1 MGFTAVILAG
11 GTGERFWP
19 LSTPKRPK
27 QFLDIFGSESLI
39 RQAVARL
46 SGLVTLENTFVV
58 TSKSLVAMT
67 RRELPE
73 LPRQNVIGEPL
84 RRNTAAAV
92 ALGVEAV
99 GDGVVGFFPA
109 DQVIGKTRAFQAAL
123 KKAIKIAE
131 KTSRIVTLGIRPS
144 YPATGFGYIN
154 PQTGKFVEK
163 PDSGMAAKY
172 VESGYLWNAG
182 MFIASSAT
190 FRSEFARLAP
200 HLIGIKAIRKVYERL
215 PKISFDVAIMEW
227 QDRVEVVPTDCEWDD
242 VGSYAAFDKYFKS
255 DGNGNICLGNTHV
268 VESSNSIVIGNAT
281 PVAVLGV
288 SGLVVVST
296 KNGILIMPKA
306 EIPNLKKL
314 LEVKMEPQICAK

>member
-1 MGFTAVILAG
+1 MNFKAVILAG
-11 GTGERFWP
+11 GSGERFWP
-19 LSTPKRPK
+19 LSTPNRPK

-46 SGLVTLENTFVV
+46 RGFVTPENTFVV

-73 LPRQNVIGEPL
+73 LPQQNIIGEPL

-109 DQVIGKTRAFQAAL
+109 DQVIGKTKPFQASL
-123 KKAIKIAE
+123 RKAVKIAE
-131 KTSRIVTLGIRPS
+131 KTPRIVTLGIRPS

-163 PDSGMAAKY
+163 PNIEKASKY
-172 VESGYLWNAG
+172 VASGYLWNAG
-182 MFIASSAT
+182 MFLASSDT
-190 FRSEFARLAP
+190 FRAEFARLAP
-200 HLIGIKAIRKVYERL
+200 YLIGIKATRKAYERL
-215 PKISFDVAIMEW
+215 PKISFDVAVMER

-242 VGSYAAFDKYFKS
+242 VGSYAAFDKYFRS
-255 DGNGNICLGNTHV
+255 DDNGNICLGNTHV
-268 VESSNSIVIGNAT
+268 VGSSDSIVIGTKT
-281 PVAVLGV
+281 PVSVLGV
-288 SGLVVVST
+288 LGLIVVAT
-296 KNGILIMPKA
+296 KDGVLVMPKT
-306 EIPNLKKL
+306 EIQNLKKL
-314 LEVKMEPQICAK
+314 FAVEVGS